1 MSELSIYI
9 YGVPIIITLIIA
21 EIIYSTINKL
31 GFYKLNDT
39 LASYGLLTGNVLV
52 SLATKSGILIFYLYL
67 YQFRIF
73 TINNLMGVFLVWVTT
88 FVAVDFIYYW
98 FHRCSHRI
106 KFLWAM
112 HMNHHSSEEMN
123 FVVSLRQ
130 AWFGPFAKVP
140 FFLIMS
146 LIGFDP
152 IITAIVGVVST
163 LWGVTGHTQWIKNLG
178 PLEYLFITPSHHR
191 VHHGSNDCYIDKNF
205 GNLLIIWD
213 RMFGTFEKE
222 DEPVIYGIKENV
234 KTFNPIKITFMLWI
248 KMYKDFQV
256 SLGIKEKFLSFFGT
270 LEWQPSK
277 IKKETKH
284 V

>member
-88 FVAVDFIYYW
+88 FVVVDFIYYW

-140 FFLIMS
+140 FFLIMP

-222 DEPVIYGIKENV
+222 DEPVIYGIKDNV